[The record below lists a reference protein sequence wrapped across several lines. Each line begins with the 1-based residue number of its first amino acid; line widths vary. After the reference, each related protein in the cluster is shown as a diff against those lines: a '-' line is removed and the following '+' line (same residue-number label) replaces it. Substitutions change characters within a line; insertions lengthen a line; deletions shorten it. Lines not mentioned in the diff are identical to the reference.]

1 MNKAQLRKKIAKHAS
16 QMADSVKLT
25 DKSKRKPTLAV
36 PTDIKEDVS
45 IYKFASGKTM
55 RAVPSRN
62 KATFDRDA
70 SNADKIACRGKQKCK
85 GGTKR
90 PSGWY
95 SVSQLAG

>member
-1 MNKAQLRKKIAKHAS
+1 MNKAQLRKKIAKHAA
-16 QMADSVKLT
+16 QMAEAVKIEPKKNLPPL
-25 DKSKRKPTLAV
+25 SV
-36 PTDIKEDVS
+36 PTDIKQDVS
-45 IYKFASGKTM
+45 MFKFASGKTM

-70 SNADKIACRGKQKCK
+70 SNADKIACRGKQKSK